1 MRADYGEQ
9 LFFYS
14 VAVCLV
20 ITTLLACSSGTAT
33 TYGPINETYSTSA
46 LELGEAVYASKCSV
60 CHGQDGEGGIGSRLI
75 GIGHRLSYSSHL
87 KIVQQGR
94 RSMPAFSRGLDSSE
108 ISAVVAYQ
116 RLAFSESKK

>member
-1 MRADYGEQ
+1 MRADYREQ
-9 LFFYS
+9 PIFYR
-14 VAVCLV
+14 VVDCLI
-20 ITTLLACSSGTAT
+20 ITTLLACSSDTT

-46 LELGEAVYASKCSV
+46 LELGEAVYASNCSV
-60 CHGQDGEGGIGSRLI
+60 CHGQGGEGGIGSRLI

>member
-1 MRADYGEQ
+1 MRADYREQ
-9 LFFYS
+9 PILYR
-14 VAVCLV
+14 VVVCLI
-20 ITTLLACSSGTAT
+20 ITTLLACSSDAT
-33 TYGPINETYSTSA
+33 TYGPINETYSTNT
-46 LELGEAVYASKCSV
+46 LELGEAVYVSNCSV